1 MATHK
6 TTHVTNI
13 QDVGT
18 FAQILPAH
26 ERGILRAAYVTNE
39 ITTAMIDNADDLIL
53 FMALPSNAIVHQLW
67 IYNDDL
73 DSNGTPALACDVGLY
88 YGLKSGANAQDAVID
103 ADCFASAIT
112 TLQAENTAGVNIRF
126 ESGVTAGEI
135 AQIDNA
141 LWEVGGLSTDPKV
154 PLVIGLDITTAAATA
169 AAGTITLVAYY
180 TLKGD

>member
-6 TTHVTNI
+6 TSHVTNI
-13 QDVGT
+13 QNVGNQ
-18 FAQILPAH
+18 AQILYPH
-26 ERGILRAAYVTNE
+26 ERGVLKAAYVTTE
-39 ITTAMIDNADDLIL
+39 VTTAMIDNADDLIL
-53 FMALPSNAIVHQLW
+53 FMALPSNALVHQLW

-88 YGLKSGANAQDAVID
+88 YGLASGLNAADAVID

-112 TLQAENTAGVNIRF
+112 TLQAANTAGVNIRF

-135 AQIDNA
+135 AQVDNA
-141 LWEVGGLSTDPKV
+141 LWEVGGLAADPKV

-169 AAGTITLVAYY
+169 VAGTITMVAYY
-180 TLKGD
+180 TMKG